1 MTCEKPARRRFSFT
15 LKTLVFRI
23 TFTFL
28 SSWSLSDLPTNI
40 VFAAKI
46 SIPMEEICLDRLL
59 KQRSALPKPDILFDF
74 PPPRG
79 VLTQNTQIDT
89 EVLARRSRNQSNGV
103 ETQSAQR
110 LGSSAQRNASASV
123 TSFELRALCDEI
135 GLRHSGLGSLSVA
148 AVCLAAG
155 IANPYRTFSQSPTNS

>member
-89 EVLARRSRNQSNGV
+89 EVLARRSRNQSKRTKPFSPQITQRAQINLKTGV
-103 ETQSAQR
+103 EPQR

-135 GLRHSGLGSLSVA
+135 GPRDLG
-148 AVCLAAG
+148 
-155 IANPYRTFSQSPTNS
+155 